1 MIRDLDEYNVLLN
14 STLWKLCSTQW
25 QCQHRV
31 LLHVPQFLTLGE
43 VLVRL
48 KRSSGLISDV
58 ERESMMKC
66 YVSLNQSISLR
77 YTKLLDP
84 MGVGWTN
91 LIITQSTS
99 NESLHS
105 LLQVGLDIAGG
116 SVYLFR
122 SEVKRSLPTTNRK
135 QNLDF
140 PMNEMGLKPY
150 YSQAA

>member
-1 MIRDLDEYNVLLN
+1 M
-14 STLWKLCSTQW
+14 
-25 QCQHRV
+25 
-31 LLHVPQFLTLGE
+31 LLHVPRFLTLEE

-116 SVYLFR
+116 SVYLLR
-122 SEVKRSLPTTNRK
+122 SEEKRSLPTTNRK